1 MIVMAKAE
9 NENENGENIE
19 ATADAG
25 EGAGSKIVTFIIVLV
40 IVVIWLAI
48 FAVLIKLDV
57 GGFGSGVLYPALK
70 DVPVVNKIL
79 PEPDE
84 KEASDTYYDNLSD
97 ANARIKEL
105 EAQLASSSSADSA
118 NSDEIDKLKKENAR
132 LKKFEEAQTSFAK
145 RQAEFDKE
153 VVYTD
158 NAPDIEE
165 YKKYYEQINP
175 DNAEKIYKQ
184 VIKDYQ
190 YDQAIT
196 DQADMYAKMEPAKA
210 ASALTELSADLTLV
224 AKILDEMPTNKR
236 SQIMNQMNDS
246 VIAQITT
253 KMTAMKK

>member
-1 MIVMAKAE
+1 MAKAE

-97 ANARIKEL
+97 ANARIKER
-105 EAQLASSSSADSA
+105 
-118 NSDEIDKLKKENAR
+118 I
-132 LKKFEEAQTSFAK
+132 
-145 RQAEFDKE
+145 RQ
-153 VVYTD
+153 
-158 NAPDIEE
+158 
-165 YKKYYEQINP
+165 
-175 DNAEKIYKQ
+175 
-184 VIKDYQ
+184 
-190 YDQAIT
+190 
-196 DQADMYAKMEPAKA
+196 
-210 ASALTELSADLTLV
+210 
-224 AKILDEMPTNKR
+224 
-236 SQIMNQMNDS
+236 
-246 VIAQITT
+246 
-253 KMTAMKK
+253 TAMR

>member
-1 MIVMAKAE
+1 M
-9 NENENGENIE
+9 
-19 ATADAG
+19 
-25 EGAGSKIVTFIIVLV
+25 
-40 IVVIWLAI
+40 
-48 FAVLIKLDV
+48 
-57 GGFGSGVLYPALK
+57 
-70 DVPVVNKIL
+70 
-79 PEPDE
+79 
-84 KEASDTYYDNLSD
+84 
-97 ANARIKEL
+97 
-105 EAQLASSSSADSA
+105 
-118 NSDEIDKLKKENAR
+118 
-132 LKKFEEAQTSFAK
+132 
-145 RQAEFDKE
+145 
-153 VVYTD
+153 VYTD